1 MAAAFDFKTVLDQYN
16 RQPGDFRDTA
26 QKVIAGLTV
35 YAGLHAAVFFFV
47 AVLGTANYLRLARS
61 HSAVIEALAPDSPA
75 TMRKLGILQREPFGV
90 ALAWGGLYVFLHGG
104 FLIVAHL
111 VDWAN

>member
-1 MAAAFDFKTVLDQYN
+1 M
-16 RQPGDFRDTA
+16 
-26 QKVIAGLTV
+26 IAGLTV
-35 YAGLHAAVFFFV
+35 YAGLHAGSRTLALTEKSHSTLFLFGHAAVFFFV

-61 HSAVIEALAPDSPA
+61 HAALIEALAPDSPA
-75 TMRKLGILQREPFGV
+75 AMRKLGILQREPFGV